1 MTDAPM
7 QELAEAS
14 EPLSVDSAAALL
26 TRSMEQERAAPREPN
41 GQFAAKQAEKVEEK
55 PEDKVVD
62 LKTGK
67 PPVEAKE
74 EPPAEEDDEDLE
86 FELPPEKEGAEP
98 QKLKLSALY
107 DGYTKAQALEKEIEQ
122 LRSQSKTVPAEY
134 QTALQE
140 TIQTRGRYLEG
151 LDFLK
156 KTINPVRPSLEML
169 DPANAKYDPD
179 GYRFQAQKFDQDR
192 ALLYKIDQDAR
203 ASREQQEQ
211 QQDILNKAHSARET
225 AALHK
230 AWPESKDDAVLKRV
244 AEGLARDYGF
254 TNDEIQNISDHRQ
267 LLVIRDA
274 LELRA
279 LKAKQADAVKVVR
292 AKPKLVKGTA
302 RSTTDPKATAR
313 TNAMSRLQAT
323 GSMDAAAE
331 FVKGLMK

>member
-7 QELAEAS
+7 QELAEAA

-26 TRSMEQERAAPREPN
+26 TRSMEQERTPRDTN
-41 GQFAAKQAEKVEEK
+41 GQFAAKQAEEL
-55 PEDKVVD
+55 PADDKVVD

-74 EPPAEEDDEDLE
+74 AAPDEEDDEDLE
-86 FELPPEKEGAEP
+86 FELPPEKKGAEP

-122 LRSQSKTVPAEY
+122 VRSQSKTVPAEY

-140 TIQTRGRYLEG
+140 TIQTRAKYLHDIEII
-151 LDFLK
+151 K
-156 KTINPVRPSLEML
+156 KAITPVRPTLNML
-169 DPANAKYDPD
+169 DPNSDKYDPD
-179 GYRFQAQKFDQDR
+179 GYRFMAHKFDQDR
-192 ALLYKIDQDAR
+192 AILGKIEADRVALQKQQD
-203 ASREQQEQ
+203 E
-211 QQDILNKAHSARET
+211 QQDILNKAHSAREME
-225 AALHK
+225 ALHR
-230 AWPESKDDAVLKRV
+230 AWPESKDPATLRNLAVSLVK
-244 AEGLARDYGF
+244 DYGF
-254 TNDEIQNISDHRQ
+254 TNDEIENIGDHRQ

-302 RSTTDPKATAR
+302 RTTTDPKATAR

-331 FVKGLMK
+331 FVKGLIK